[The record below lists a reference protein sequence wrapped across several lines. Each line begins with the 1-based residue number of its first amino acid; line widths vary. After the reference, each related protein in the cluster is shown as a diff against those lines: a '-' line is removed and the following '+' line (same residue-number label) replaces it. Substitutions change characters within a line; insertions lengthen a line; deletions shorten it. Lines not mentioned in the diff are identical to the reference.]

1 MLLADASGDSQAS
14 SPYTP
19 TPKPRQSFLSPGSVT
34 LSPDTA
40 VSSQFDNNAT
50 EDHYERVLGPLALR
64 RLNVEATRSAIE
76 MSKSKEG
83 QAETYHQEY
92 IASTRYRNDLPPPEM
107 PPKLLE
113 IPHEGL
119 ERLLTPGYTSNMAR
133 REEPNV
139 DVDAE
144 GGMPIDL
151 VGIPGLHLGDESGK

>member
-1 MLLADASGDSQAS
+1 MS

-19 TPKPRQSFLSPGSVT
+19 TPKPKQKGPGPLT
-34 LSPDTA
+34 LSIRPA
-40 VSSQFDNNAT
+40 NSSQFERNT
-50 EDHYERVLGPLALR
+50 PEEFDHSVSGPLPLHP
-64 RLNVEATRSAIE
+64 LNPGPTRTADK
-76 MSKSKEG
+76 MSKSKDG

-92 IASTRYRNDLPPPEM
+92 IASSRYRNDLPPPEM

-113 IPHEGL
+113 IPHDGL

-151 VGIPGLHLGDESGK
+151 VGMPGLHLGDESGK